1 MFKMLKII
9 IVLGIL
15 LAVAGGVGLYFTV
28 NKLVKDGVEKVASDT
43 LKVPVT
49 VREVK
54 LSPFSGT
61 GSIKG
66 LVIGNPEGY
75 HTEHAFA
82 MDRIYV
88 SLDIKS
94 LFSDRVVIRT
104 LHIEAPSIYYE
115 VGLGNSNI
123 GTIKKNVAGDSE
135 DTEAENAES
144 EGDSKAV
151 QIDDIKVAAGEVA
164 VSAKILQGK
173 AASLTLADFEM
184 KNLDSERAE
193 DVIAEVIDTLIDTV
207 IKAVADEGILP
218 AGAEAVQD
226 AVDTGKVVLET
237 THKVFG
243 ALKGALGGG
252 KDKEE

>member
-9 IVLGIL
+9 IVPGIVL
-15 LAVAGGVGLYFTV
+15 LITGGVGLYFTV
-28 NKLVKDGVEKVASDT
+28 NKLVKEGVEKVASET

-94 LFSDRVVIRT
+94 LFSDRVTIRS
-104 LHIEAPSIYYE
+104 LHIESPSIFYE
-115 VGLGNSNI
+115 IGLGNSNI
-123 GTIKKNVAGDSE
+123 GTIQKNVGGGDDADASSE
-135 DTEAENAES
+135 
-144 EGDSKAV
+144 SKAV
-151 QIDDIKVAAGEVA
+151 TISDLKVASGQVA
-164 VSAKILQGK
+164 VSAKLLQGK
-173 AASLTLADFEM
+173 AASLTLPDFEM
-184 KNLDSERAE
+184 KDLDSERAE
-193 DVIAEVIDTLIDTV
+193 DVIAEVIDTLVDT
-207 IKAVADEGILP
+207 IIEAVADEGILP
-218 AGAEAVQD
+218 EGVGAVKEAVD
-226 AVDTGKVVLET
+226 AGKTVLET
-237 THKVFG
+237 TNKVFG
-243 ALKGALGGG
+243 ALKDALSG
-252 KDKEE
+252 KKDEEEK

>member
-1 MFKMLKII
+1 MFKILKIV
-9 IVLGIL
+9 IVLGSV
-15 LAVAGGVGLYFTV
+15 LAVAAGVGLYFAV
-28 NKLVKDGVEKVASDT
+28 NKLVKEGIEKVASDT

-54 LSPFSGT
+54 LNPFSGT

-75 HTEHAFA
+75 NSEHAFA

-104 LHIEAPSIYYE
+104 LHIEAPSIFYE

-123 GTIKKNVAGDSE
+123 GTIKKNLASD
-135 DTEAENAES
+135 ENDAES
-144 EGDSKAV
+144 EGKA
-151 QIDDIKVAAGEVA
+151 ISISDLKVAAGEVA

-173 AASLTLADFEM
+173 SASLTLADFEM
-184 KNLDSERAE
+184 KDLDSDRAE
-193 DVIAEVIDTLIDTV
+193 DVIAEVINTLVDTI
-207 IKAVADEGILP
+207 IKAVADEGVLP
-218 AGAEAVQD
+218 AGAEAVQE
-226 AVDTGKVVLET
+226 AVDTGKAVLET
-237 THKVFG
+237 TNKVFG
-243 ALKGALGGG
+243 ALKGAFGGG
-252 KDKEE
+252 KDDNEK